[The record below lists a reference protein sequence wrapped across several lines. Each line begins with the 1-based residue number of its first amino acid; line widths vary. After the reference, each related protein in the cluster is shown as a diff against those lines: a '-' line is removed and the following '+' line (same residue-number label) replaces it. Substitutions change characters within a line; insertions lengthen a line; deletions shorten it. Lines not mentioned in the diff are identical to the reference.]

1 MSMVPSAT
9 TITTTSHHSRNR
21 DTATTQTTATR
32 SLTFAHNILVPP
44 L

>member
-9 TITTTSHHSRNR
+9 TITTSHHSRNR